1 MAHRYATTANPLRG
15 IALICLAT
23 ALFSGLDATAKYL
36 GTVVGLPTPQIVWL
50 RFVGQFGAL
59 VLAFGL
65 FAIPRLLSSRKPLLQ
80 LARSGLLLGSTL
92 CNFFAMQTLRLDQV
106 VTVGFLTPLAVA
118 LLSGP
123 LLGEWIGWRR
133 LVAILVG
140 FGGILIAVRPG
151 FTAFEPAFLI
161 AFGNVISYA
170 LFQLLTRY
178 LAPHDPP
185 ETTLFYS
192 MLFGVFLMAPVALN
206 AWEWPQTPAV
216 WGLLASMGLWAA
228 VGHGLLILAFRY
240 ADTNTLAPF
249 IYVSLITHTVAG
261 WLVFGQVPDVW
272 TLAGAAVIIASGLY
286 VLWRE
291 QVRAREARLAAKQG
305 GTTS

>member
-1 MAHRYATTANPLRG
+1 
-15 IALICLAT
+15 
-23 ALFSGLDATAKYL
+23 
-36 GTVVGLPTPQIVWL
+36 
-50 RFVGQFGAL
+50 
-59 VLAFGL
+59 
-65 FAIPRLLSSRKPLLQ
+65 
-80 LARSGLLLGSTL
+80 
-92 CNFFAMQTLRLDQV
+92 
-106 VTVGFLTPLAVA
+106 
-118 LLSGP
+118 
-123 LLGEWIGWRR
+123 
-133 LVAILVG
+133 
-140 FGGILIAVRPG
+140 
-151 FTAFEPAFLI
+151 
-161 AFGNVISYA
+161 
-170 LFQLLTRY
+170 
-178 LAPHDPP
+178 
-185 ETTLFYS
+185 
-192 MLFGVFLMAPVALN
+192 
-206 AWEWPQTPAV
+206 V